1 MWVYNNYKEE
11 DFIKVNIQMMF
22 KYKIYLDDI

>member
-11 DFIKVNIQMMF
+11 DFIKINIQMMF